1 MYYNYNTIS
10 FMKNVGFLIKLFNVN
25 DTSNDKTSS
34 GITWVEAYERISGNK
49 INDLNLVGAHMSTT
63 SGLSGAINTEY
74 IAIITKEQNSFS
86 NFKEIL
92 VDQKVVER
100 FSLIKKRDKNNVIL
114 TLKNIR
120 KTVGPYEKIIFED
133 KILYRS

>member
-92 VDQKVVER
+92 VDQKMVVSYKEA
-100 FSLIKKRDKNNVIL
+100 KN
-114 TLKNIR
+114 K
-120 KTVGPYEKIIFED
+120 
-133 KILYRS
+133 